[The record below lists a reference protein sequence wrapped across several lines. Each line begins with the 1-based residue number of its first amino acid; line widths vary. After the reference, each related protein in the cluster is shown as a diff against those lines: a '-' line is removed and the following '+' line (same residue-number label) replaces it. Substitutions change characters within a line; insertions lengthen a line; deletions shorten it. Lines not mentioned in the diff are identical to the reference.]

1 MPEINQSQL
10 KSTID
15 LEDPERTESILKY
28 SKDPVMLALY
38 LLQDNASIISCQGTP
53 YIYNGKCYDFIDDKA
68 LDGMYLSFCIRY
80 GITMAFKM
88 IGIVLRAFAVYPDI
102 TRVEKMNDYP
112 NLLCLNNG
120 ILNIHTKEFIPHS
133 STYYF
138 DSAVNVDYDP
148 NATQA
153 PNFVAFL
160 NHTFNGEQDTIA
172 NIIRLGGYLLDPSN
186 AAHKMFMFN
195 GPGGSGK
202 STLLDVFSLFFV
214 ESMIPHKNQIT
225 SLSLEKIASGTFDS
239 ACLLTS
245 RLNLCAETKRGHLE
259 TDEIKKIVSGDII
272 TIPRKY
278 LDPVNFRPKLKI
290 IVACN
295 GLPTFKDTSEGI
307 YRRLV
312 VIEFTNQY
320 KTDYDYSRV
329 IQPEMKGIYRQD
341 PTLKAKLFEERS
353 AILNLFIGGLID
365 LKNNNYQFS
374 LSASS
379 QKALDVLRRES
390 DSCREYLEDAYEIDQ
405 KAETTMSEIYQ
416 GFRIWYR
423 QNVQDQG
430 AIKLRTSEMAKR
442 IKETFGVSATGRKQ
456 VFNNETQRYERLHT
470 YPLRN
475 INDTMSEDE
484 KVDEQIKAML

>member
-1 MPEINQSQL
+1 MQEIKNNQL
-10 KSTID
+10 D
-15 LEDPERTESILKY
+15 LNDEDRIYSIRKNA
-28 SKDPVMLALY
+28 KDPVMLALY

-68 LDGMYLSFCIRY
+68 LDAMYLSFTIRY

-102 TRVEKMNDYP
+102 TRIEKMNDYP

-120 ILNIHTKEFIPHS
+120 ILNIHTKEFFPHS
-133 STYYF
+133 SAYYF
-138 DSAVNVDYDP
+138 DSAINVDYDP
-148 NATQA
+148 EALQS

-160 NHTFNGEQDTIA
+160 NHTFNDEQDTIA
-172 NIIRLGGYLLDPSN
+172 NIIRIGGYLLDPSN

-214 ESMIPHKNQIT
+214 ESMIPSKNQIT
-225 SLSLEKIASGTFDS
+225 SLSLEEISSKTFDS
-239 ACLLTS
+239 TCLLTS

-259 TDEIKKIVSGDII
+259 ADEIKKIVSGDIV
-272 TIPRKY
+272 TIKRKY
-278 LDPVNFRPKLKI
+278 LEPVNFRPKLKI

-329 IQPEMKGIYRQD
+329 TQPELKGIYRQD

-374 LSASS
+374 LSVSS
-379 QKALDVLRRES
+379 QNALDVLRRES
-390 DSCREYLEDAYEIDQ
+390 DSCREFLESNYEIDS
-405 KAETTMSEIYQ
+405 KSEVTLKELYND
-416 GFRIWYR
+416 FRIWYR
-423 QNVQDQG
+423 QNVQDHG
-430 AIKLRTSEMAKR
+430 AIKLRTAEMAKR
-442 IKETFGVSATGRKQ
+442 IKETFGINPSGRKQ
-456 VFNNETQRYERLHT
+456 VLNNETNRYEKLST
-470 YPLRN
+470 YSLRN
-475 INDTMSEDE
+475 INDVLSEDE
-484 KVDEQIKAML
+484 RVDEQIKAML